1 MAALLGV
8 VIEASDVS
16 ALRAFWGAA
25 LGWQPSADGSELHSP
40 YPGRPMLRFAAAGG
54 PKRGKNR
61 LHLDLAGGADEV
73 ARVRALGAEPV
84 DIGQGAVPWAVLAD
98 PEGNEFCVL
107 PHASADDGLA
117 ALALDAADPAAQL
130 PFWQPRT
137 GWEVVDRGAWG
148 VRLRHPSGTGP
159 TLVIGPPAAPKSAPN
174 RLRLAVSAAGSPP
187 GCPAGSPAGSPEAEL
202 VDPEGNEFE
211 VW

>member
-8 VIEASDVS
+8 VIEASDVP
-16 ALRAFWGAA
+16 ALRAFWGEA
-25 LGWQPSADGSELHSP
+25 LGWRPSPDGSELYSP
-40 YPGRPMLRFAAAGG
+40 RPGRPVVRFVAAAGG

-61 LHLDLAGGADEV
+61 LHLDLAGGPDEV

-117 ALALDAADPAAQL
+117 AIALDAADPVAQL
-130 PFWQPRT
+130 AFWQRRT
-137 GWEVVDRGAWG
+137 GWELVDRGAWG
-148 VRLRHPSGTGP
+148 VRLRHPSGSGP
-159 TLVIGPPAAPKSAPN
+159 TLVMGPPAAPKSAPN
-174 RLRLAVSAAGSPP
+174 RLRLAVSATAAAPSHGP
-187 GCPAGSPAGSPEAEL
+187 GAEL

-211 VW
+211 LW